1 MILRRIL
8 LLLCF
13 LTGTFFSFA
22 QDSSRLRISILTCAP
37 GGELYATFGHT
48 AIRVIDSSTQRD
60 IIFNYGT
67 FDFSDPDFYTK
78 FIRGK
83 LLYFLSADDPAS
95 FAYGYQMDNRSV
107 WEQELNLSPAQKQA
121 LFNAL
126 LNNMQGDNRYYQY
139 DFLFDN
145 CTTRV
150 SELLSKTTGFTVP
163 QPLVPK
169 GTTYRNMLHEYLD
182 KGNQPW
188 SKLGIDLLLG
198 SKIDEPVSIASSMFL
213 PDYLMKGLDSSKPLL
228 AKPKTYFLQ
237 TPVIEAGN
245 SMYLPTLVMSVLLI
259 GIVLLSQWKQQQWP
273 LFFKILDSAL
283 FYITGM
289 AGILLLFMWVGT
301 DHKAC
306 SNNYNLIWALP
317 THTVIAFAL
326 WKKRKWVHTY
336 FKLTSLLYI
345 IVLATWWFL
354 PQEFNPALFY
364 FVLLLLYRSVMQQKW
379 HAHATS
385 I

>member
-1 MILRRIL
+1 MLRRIVF
-8 LLLCF
+8 LLCF
-13 LTGTFFSFA
+13 LTSIFFSFA

-48 AIRVIDSSTQRD
+48 AIRVIDSTTQRD

-83 LLYFLSADDPAS
+83 LLYFLSVDDPAS
-95 FAYGYQMDNRSV
+95 FAYSYQMDNRSV
-107 WEQELNLSPAQKQA
+107 WEQELNLTAKQKKI
-121 LFNAL
+121 LFDAL
-126 LNNMQGDNRYYQY
+126 LNNLEGNNRYYQY

-150 SELLSKTTGFTVP
+150 GELLAKTTGFTVP

-198 SKIDEPVSIASSMFL
+198 SKIDEPVSITSSMFL
-213 PDYLMKGLDSSKPLL
+213 PDYLMKGLDNSKPLL

-245 SMYLPTLVMSVLLI
+245 SMYMPTLVISVLLI
-259 GIVLLSQWKQQQWP
+259 GIVLLSQWRQQQWP

-317 THTVIAFAL
+317 THTVAAFAL
-326 WKKRKWVHTY
+326 WKKRQWMHTY
-336 FKLTSLLYI
+336 FKLSSLVYI

-379 HAHATS
+379 HAHARN

>member
-48 AIRVIDSSTQRD
+48 AIRVIDSTTQRD

-83 LLYFLSADDPAS
+83 LLYFLSAEDPAS
-95 FAYGYQMDNRSV
+95 FAYSYQMDNRSV
-107 WEQELNLSPAQKQA
+107 WEQELNLSPAQKKA

-150 SELLSKTTGFTVP
+150 SELLSKTTGFAVP

-245 SMYLPTLVMSVLLI
+245 SMYMPTLVMSILLI
-259 GIVLLSQWKQQQWP
+259 GIVLLSQWKQQQWS

-317 THTVIAFAL
+317 THAIAAFAL
-326 WKKRKWVHTY
+326 WKKRKWMHTY
-336 FKLTSLLYI
+336 FKVSSLLYI
-345 IVLATWWFL
+345 IVLASWWFL

-364 FVLLLLYRSVMQQKW
+364 FVLILLYRSVMQQKW
-379 HAHATS
+379 HAHARN

>member
-48 AIRVIDSSTQRD
+48 AIRVIDSTTQRD

-83 LLYFLSADDPAS
+83 LLYFLSAEDPTS
-95 FAYGYQMDNRSV
+95 FAYSYQMDKRSV

-245 SMYLPTLVMSVLLI
+245 SMYMPTLVMSVLLI
-259 GIVLLSQWKQQQWP
+259 GIVVLSQWKQEQWS

-289 AGILLLFMWVGT
+289 AGILLLFMWIGT

-317 THTVIAFAL
+317 THAIAAFAL
-326 WKKRKWVHTY
+326 WKKRQWMHTY
-336 FKLTSLLYI
+336 FKFSSLVYI
-345 IVLATWWFL
+345 IVLASWWFL

-379 HAHATS
+379 HAHARN